1 MYRDAAALL
10 GTTARQAQA
19 MGLHRDP
26 SHFPFSPWVCEI
38 RRRIWNHICILDG
51 LCSSSYGFESC
62 LPATSDAKPP
72 QNANDSDWHASR
84 FANPSSVPSELKG
97 FKDMSYLLSQ
107 RDISDTIRA
116 CGNLGAKCV
125 DEKSVLLASLEARLL
140 VCLQNDEVEVPMYT
154 AVKAAVEI
162 QLSMLKL
169 SVQYQKSKDA
179 GSPAPDLQDQRCG
192 RS

>member
-1 MYRDAAALL
+1 
-10 GTTARQAQA
+10 

-51 LCSSSYGFESC
+51 LCTNSYGFESC

-97 FKDMSYLLSQ
+97 FKDMSYALAQ
-107 RDISDTIRA
+107 REISDTNRA
-116 CGNLGAKCV
+116 CAGLSLEAFN
-125 DEKSVLLASLEARLL
+125 EKLALLTRLEARLAIYF
-140 VCLQNDEVEVPMYT
+140 QGDELDNPLC
-154 AVKAAVEI
+154 AAAKAAMET
-162 QLSMLKL
+162 QLSTLRL
-169 SVQYQKSKDA
+169 SVQYQQSKD
-179 GSPAPDLQDQRCG
+179 GGLQDSDAQAQR
-192 RS
+192 